1 MGKINIGRVIVGGL
15 VAGLFINVAESLLN
29 LVMIADRMELV
40 YRALNLP
47 PPSGAMV
54 PLFLVLGFLLGI
66 LTIWLYAAIR
76 PRFGAGPKTAILT
89 ALFVWL
95 FAYLWPAMSDAML
108 GILDP
113 DLLVFVSVWGLFEI
127 LAASVAGAWFYR
139 EAGERR

>member
-1 MGKINIGRVIVGGL
+1 MGKINIGRVIIGGL
-15 VAGLFINVAESLLN
+15 VAGLFINVGESLLN

-40 YRALNLP
+40 YRELNLP
-47 PPSGAMV
+47 PPSGSTV
-54 PLFLVLGFLLGI
+54 TVFVVLGFLLGI
-66 LTIWLYAAIR
+66 LAIWLYAAIR
-76 PRFGAGPKTAILT
+76 PRFGPGPKTAILT

-95 FAYLWPAMSDAML
+95 FAYLWPAMGDAML

-139 EAGERR
+139 ESGDR